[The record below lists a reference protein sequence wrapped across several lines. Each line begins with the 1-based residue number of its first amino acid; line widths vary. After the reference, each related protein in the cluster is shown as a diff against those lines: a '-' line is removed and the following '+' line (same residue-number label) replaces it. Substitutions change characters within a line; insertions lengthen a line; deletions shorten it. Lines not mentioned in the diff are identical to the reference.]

1 MGLEMCST
9 NKHVGVIT
17 TPLVSTPRKA
27 QEMNFLSPFQFPM
40 YPAQSIPELSD
51 LGGTGLEDARFVH
64 QKESSWGFPPL
75 FLYCDP
81 CLCPESEGAEPKA
94 PTAQP

>member
-75 FLYCDP
+75 FLQCDP
-81 CLCPESEGAEPKA
+81 CLYPASEGAEPKA